1 LRPRKRPRKGL
12 ANFVRNRVSSGANLK
27 KKRDTGMLKTMRE
40 GSAFFIKGVM
50 VFVVVTFV
58 GTIFVVWG
66 VKSTPGELGRRG
78 VIAVVGDREI
88 MATDY
93 QDALRRQVEMY
104 KQLFGDK
111 LDEKMLESMNLKQQ
125 VLERLIRRAL
135 VLQYAERMG
144 LDVGPDE
151 LVAEIQRIP
160 AFAGKDGFNRQRYL
174 DVLRANR
181 LSPERFEAEMRRDL
195 TERKVEGLVRDSV
208 KVSTDEARGVFM
220 RVRRQLTVE
229 VAQFPA
235 SDEGKKG
242 AETVTL
248 AVGKGKTL
256 PAAGQEAGVSVKT
269 YGPFPVTTPPRE
281 IPDPDAF
288 RQAVNFL
295 KPGEMS
301 PLVTGE
307 KALYLLR
314 LVSEKNPSAEEFEKD
329 KAAFE
334 MQLLMTKREAVL
346 GDWVRQLRQT
356 AKVTVEADNI

>member
-1 LRPRKRPRKGL
+1 LRPRKGL
-12 ANFVRNRVSSGANLK
+12 ANFVRNGVSSTKNLQR
-27 KKRDTGMLKTMRE
+27 KRDTGMLKTMRE

-58 GTIFVVWG
+58 GTIFMVWG

-78 VIAVVGDREI
+78 VIAVVGNTEI
-88 MATDY
+88 MAPDY

-111 LDEKMLESMNLKQQ
+111 LDEKMLEAMNLKQQ

-144 LDVGPDE
+144 LEVGADE

-208 KVSTDEARGVFM
+208 KVSTAEARDVFM

-235 SDEGKKG
+235 SDEGKKQ

-256 PAAGQEAGVSVKT
+256 PAAGQAAGVAVKT
-269 YGPFPVTTPPRE
+269 YGPFPVATPPKE

-314 LVSEKNPSAEEFEKD
+314 LVSETTPPAEEFEKD

-334 MQLLMTKREAVL
+334 MQLLLTKREAVL
-346 GDWVRQLRQT
+346 GDWIRQLRQT
-356 AKVTVEADNI
+356 AKVTVEADNV

>member
-1 LRPRKRPRKGL
+1 
-12 ANFVRNRVSSGANLK
+12 
-27 KKRDTGMLKTMRE
+27 MLKTMRE

-160 AFAGKDGFNRQRYL
+160 AFAAKDGFSRQRYL

-208 KVSTDEARGVFM
+208 KVSTAEAQGVFM

-346 GDWVRQLRQT
+346 GDWIRQLRQT

>member
-1 LRPRKRPRKGL
+1 MRPRKRPRKGL